1 MTEKEEGIR
10 WMIEEIDIEIMDLIK
25 KRMDAAL
32 KMGRTKVEKSLPVRD
47 IKVEDQVI
55 ARYQMRAKDTGISQE
70 AAAEIAQILMR
81 ESIEAQARL
90 PRPMKMVRDVLV
102 IGGSGKMGLWFARY
116 MAMRGHKVSCFDP
129 VNCKEFPAVKDLKAA
144 VKAADVIIIAVP
156 IREAAATFQQVVS
169 VKPKGLV
176 FDIMSVKAPIV
187 PLLREAAESG
197 IKICSVHPMFGP
209 DALSMYSRNII
220 LCDCGSQKGVDEF
233 LPLVEGMGAN
243 ITQMP
248 VEEHDE
254 LISYVLGLSH
264 AVNIAFFDALQRS
277 GIGFKRIED
286 IASTTFRR
294 QSATSRS
301 VSRES
306 PGLYYEI
313 QHENPYTDRCLELL
327 ENAVEELRQAARSPN
342 DETFIDIMKNGRKY
356 FGED

>member
-1 MTEKEEGIR
+1 
-10 WMIEEIDIEIMDLIK
+10 
-25 KRMDAAL
+25 
-32 KMGRTKVEKSLPVRD
+32 
-47 IKVEDQVI
+47 VEDQVI
-55 ARYQMRAKDTGISQE
+55 ARYQMRAKDAGISDV

-90 PRPMKMVRDVLV
+90 PRPMKMSKEVLV

-116 MAMRGHKVSCFDP
+116 LAMHGHKVRVHDL
-129 VNCKEFPAVKDLKAA
+129 VDCKEFPMVKDLKAA
-144 VKAADVIIIAVP
+144 VRTADVTILAVP
-156 IREAAATFQQVVS
+156 IREAEMTLQQVIS
-169 VKPKGLV
+169 ARPKGLV

-187 PLLREAAESG
+187 PSLRQAAESG
-197 IKICSVHPMFGP
+197 IMICSVHPMFGP

-220 LCDCGSQKGVDEF
+220 VCDCGSQMGVDEF

-243 ITQMP
+243 LTQMP

-264 AVNIAFFDALQRS
+264 AINIAFFDALNRS
-277 GIGFKRIED
+277 SIGFKRIDD

-301 VSRES
+301 VARES

-313 QHENPYTDRCLELL
+313 QHDNPYTDRCLELL
-327 ENAVEELRQAARSPN
+327 VKAVEELRQAALSPN
-342 DETFIDIMKNGRKY
+342 DEAFVKIMKDGRKY